1 MNKGQMRRLGV
12 TIATLV
18 VIMTIGITI
27 LGYDNPLI
35 AFILGFIIL
44 LVAIFILGGI
54 VYAFHSLVMWI
65 VNGD

>member
-1 MNKGQMRRLGV
+1 MNKGQMRRLALAIV
-12 TIATLV
+12 IFA

-44 LVAIFILGGI
+44 LVTVTILGGI

-65 VNGD
+65 IGD

>member
-1 MNKGQMRRLGV
+1 MTKFQKIRLAIV
-12 TIATLV
+12 LAVLAT
-18 VIMTIGITI
+18 IMTIEITI

-44 LVAIFILGGI
+44 LVTVTILGGI

-65 VNGD
+65 IGD